1 MEYNQYSSSVLE
13 QLEKN
18 SRKQVL
24 FAGIQCVLSI
34 AAVVLCLVLL
44 LVVARVVPQI
54 QEMAEQVSA
63 LAEQAE
69 TTLANVDALAV
80 SSQTGMEQI
89 VEKIGALDIETL
101 NEAIQNLADA
111 VAPLANFAKRWS

>member
-111 VAPLANFAKRWS
+111 VAPLANLAKRWS